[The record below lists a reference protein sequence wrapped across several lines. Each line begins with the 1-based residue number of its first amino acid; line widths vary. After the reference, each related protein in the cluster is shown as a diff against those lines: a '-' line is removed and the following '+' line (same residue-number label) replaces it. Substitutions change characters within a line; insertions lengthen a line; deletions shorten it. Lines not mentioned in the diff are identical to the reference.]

1 MSGGDRLSTFQASL
15 NADAPPGYAHG
26 PLEAHWNVGKG
37 RLARALE
44 LIENDA
50 SRDAAWV
57 RAHLHRRKGED
68 AEAEKWYGKAGR
80 SPSGFAPDP
89 EWDEIA
95 GALLLHV

>member
-1 MSGGDRLSTFQASL
+1 MSETDRLSSFQASL
-15 NADAPPGYAHG
+15 KGDAPPPYAKG

-37 RLARALE
+37 RLGRALE

-50 SRDAAWV
+50 GKDAAWV

-68 AEAEKWYGKAGR
+68 AEAAKWYAKAGR
-80 SPSGFAPDP
+80 PPSGFQPGP

-95 GALLLHV
+95 GALLLHI